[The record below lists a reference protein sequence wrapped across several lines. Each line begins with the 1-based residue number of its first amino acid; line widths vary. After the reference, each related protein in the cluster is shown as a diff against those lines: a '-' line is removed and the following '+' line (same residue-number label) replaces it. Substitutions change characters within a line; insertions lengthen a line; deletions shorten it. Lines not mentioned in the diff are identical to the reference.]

1 MKNTVK
7 NLINQVKKAL
17 SNKTSFA
24 AFEQAYAD
32 EHGNLLARSLKDN
45 ADILVFIGGII
56 EDMNATNKMYSK
68 DALTLAADTGV
79 FKGGTEVPEH
89 YTDVFTIPDGNF
101 IPVCEISADDLK
113 AAAYTASKDDTR
125 PVLTGINITP
135 DGIIQTCDG
144 FRAYR
149 KKCNPLHHEALTNF
163 EKEHGFILS
172 AAAASYGFKGLINIS
187 LSGTHIKLEDT
198 AGLVLYVR
206 KLEGQ
211 FVNMESI
218 YKMDNKPTNTAKI
231 KAVKEL
237 TSVLKT
243 AKAAQS
249 KAEGNRRGIFIRVR
263 EGAIDYFIPALD
275 IYGTIE
281 AETEINTRDTVV
293 LLNPSFLYD
302 AIANQGGT
310 LLEVQN
316 EPYKPAFIRNGANRF
331 EMNGDTLVL
340 PIRHDDPAPFEKY
353 DHDRT
358 MEKQHKQWEEIKA
371 RHPEEQEAEATPAP
385 VATATDTEQEATTD
399 KKQFFETPA
408 ATVRDYTADEKE
420 ALKRINDRQNAA
432 GRFENITA
440 EDVKKEAEKIAAE
453 RQEAEQEAAAP
464 VEKLE
469 IVKREEITPPEVVK
483 ARRFYSQMKSCH
495 FKPTAIQEA
504 EAETIY
510 KLNREQLQ
518 PIARQAGNLYIDTL
532 SIIAAIMSVYD
543 N

>member
-1 MKNTVK
+1 MKNTIK

-17 SNKTSFA
+17 ANKSSFA

-45 ADILVFIGGII
+45 ADILIFIGGIV
-56 EDMNATNKMYSK
+56 EDMSKCGKLYSK
-68 DALTLAADTGV
+68 DALTLAADTGI
-79 FKGGTEVPEH
+79 FKGGMEVPEN
-89 YTDVFTIPDGNF
+89 YSDVFAIPDGNF
-101 IPVCEISADDLK
+101 IPVCEIPADDLK

-149 KKCNPLHHEALTNF
+149 KKCNPLRHEALTSF

-172 AAAASYGFKGLINIS
+172 AAAAAYGFKGTIKIS

-218 YKMDNKPTNTAKI
+218 YKMDNKPTSTAKI
-231 KAVKEL
+231 KAVKEFA
-237 TSVLKT
+237 SVLKT

-249 KAEGNRRGIFIRVR
+249 KAEMNRRGIFIRVR

-281 AETEINTRDTVV
+281 ADTETNAGHAEV

-310 LLEVQN
+310 FLEVQN

-340 PIRHDDPAPFEKY
+340 PIRHDEPAPFEKY
-353 DHDRT
+353 DQER
-358 MEKQHKQWEEIKA
+358 KQA
-371 RHPEEQEAEATPAP
+371 TEATPAP
-385 VATATDTEQEATTD
+385 VATATDADQEA
-399 KKQFFETPA
+399 P
-408 ATVRDYTADEKE
+408 
-420 ALKRINDRQNAA
+420 
-432 GRFENITA
+432 
-440 EDVKKEAEKIAAE
+440 
-453 RQEAEQEAAAP
+453 QEAAAP
-464 VEKLE
+464 AEKLE